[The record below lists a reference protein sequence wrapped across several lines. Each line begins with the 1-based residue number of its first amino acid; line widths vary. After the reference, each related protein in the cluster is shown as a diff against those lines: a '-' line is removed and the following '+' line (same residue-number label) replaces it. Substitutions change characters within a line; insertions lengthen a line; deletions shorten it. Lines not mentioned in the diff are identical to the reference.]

1 MKKLLLTLMFVSYL
15 NVNAQNPI
23 QEFNFNGTL
32 NNTDNTTSFIGTNNF
47 VNDRSGAVK
56 SAQRLTNKG
65 MEAVIDNLPQSNSAR
80 SVSIWVKFNSIS
92 APNYIWGYGTAYNA
106 QYCGLLQQGTASSN
120 SDLSLAGWGA
130 SNDVIVSTPLAKDV
144 WYQYTITFDG
154 KVSKIYRNGELLKS
168 VDGISRSTK
177 GNIFRLGEINTTVGI
192 NADIDDLKIYSVALT
207 DEQVKEYY
215 SISKP
220 VNSVIVTVEPAA
232 AAKTEKKA
240 VVKTKTVVKPTVSN
254 TIISTGDVNSGGKNV
269 EVFSQG
275 QKVLGSNAANIND
288 LPEGTYL
295 LKITNTPAKKMTAN

>member
-23 QEFNFNGTL
+23 QEFAFNGTL
-32 NNTDNTTSFIGTNNF
+32 NNTDNTSSFIGTNNF
-47 VNDRSGAVK
+47 VNDRSGAAK
-56 SAQRLTNKG
+56 SAQRLTNKA
-65 MEAVIDNLPQSNSAR
+65 MEAVIDNLPQGNSAR

-92 APNYIWGYGTAYNA
+92 APNYIWGYGTAYSA
-106 QYCGLLQQGTASSN
+106 QYCGLLQQGTTSSN

-130 SNDVIVSTPLAKDV
+130 SNDVIVSTALAKDV

-154 KVSKIYRNGELLKS
+154 KVSKVYRDGEMLKS

-215 SISKP
+215 NTSKAI
-220 VNSVIVTVEPAA
+220 VSVVAA
-232 AAKTEKKA
+232 AEPVAVKADKKM
-240 VVKTKTVVKPTVSN
+240 VVKTKTVAKPVATS
-254 TIISTGDVNSGGKNV
+254 TIISTADVNSGGKNV

-275 QKVLGSNAANIND
+275 QKVIGSNATNIND